1 MEDEPYSNNS
11 ELGTRREPQGELME
25 EPDSNQDD
33 QVDRLNLS
41 SIKNLGRINERWTEI
56 LEEDAEDRTHDRDD
70 VRKEIFDMLKRNRS
84 KPITEIA
91 DECIRIN

>member
-1 MEDEPYSNNS
+1 MLNDSAVKQEP
-11 ELGTRREPQGELME
+11 GTRRDPQGELME

-41 SIKNLGRINERWTEI
+41 SIKNLGLINETWTEI
-56 LEEDAEDRTHDRDD
+56 LEEETEGRAHDRDD
-70 VRKEIFDMLKRNRS
+70 VRKEIFDMLRRNHS

-91 DECIRIN
+91 DECI